1 MCFLQCVLS
10 LCNVVDTLIHDTVY
24 KVDFAFMLICCSQCY
39 GKENLEI
46 IHRFSI
52 LYN

>member
-10 LCNVVDTLIHDTVY
+10 LCNVVNIHDTVY
-24 KVDFAFMLICCSQCY
+24 TSRFSLYVDLLFAVY